1 MKKKERANKDPKKV
15 GGGGGVGGEFKGK
28 NNKKRFTCLL
38 VSTNI
43 HLGIQINTYK
53 TKIIEILNISYR
65 DICEKL

>member
-1 MKKKERANKDPKKV
+1 MKKKERANKDPKK
-15 GGGGGVGGEFKGK
+15 GGGEFKGK

-65 DICEKL
+65 DICEEL

>member
-1 MKKKERANKDPKKV
+1 MKKKEQANKDPKKN
-15 GGGGGVGGEFKGK
+15 GGGEFKGK

-65 DICEKL
+65 DICEEL

>member
-1 MKKKERANKDPKKV
+1 MKKKERANKDPKKR
-15 GGGGGVGGEFKGK
+15 GGGEFKGK

-65 DICEKL
+65 DICEEL